1 MVNCCTAVIFIALT
15 GIIHSI
21 ELYMCSTV
29 CMYTHT
35 YVPMMQ
41 STQHYVKCN
50 VSVVFMLNGVCTA
63 SDLHC
68 AGCVCVWHI
77 HEVSDV
83 KDFQGNRL
91 VSWDC
96 LKCQRHRK
104 PLHSLSS
111 PTIPECAHH
120 TGVCK
125 WSTTLRN
132 CVCCVIHCSP
142 VGSPYLYC
150 MYATILHQ

>member
-35 YVPMMQ
+35 FVPMMQ

-68 AGCVCVWHI
+68 AGCVCLRHI

-83 KDFQGNRL
+83 KDFKGNRL
-91 VSWDC
+91 VSLDC

-104 PLHSLSS
+104 PLHFLAGPLCQSLQVVNHTQELCVLCDSLFTSGISLLVLYVCNNPSS
-111 PTIPECAHH
+111 
-120 TGVCK
+120 VR
-125 WSTTLRN
+125 LN
-132 CVCCVIHCSP
+132 
-142 VGSPYLYC
+142 
-150 MYATILHQ
+150 